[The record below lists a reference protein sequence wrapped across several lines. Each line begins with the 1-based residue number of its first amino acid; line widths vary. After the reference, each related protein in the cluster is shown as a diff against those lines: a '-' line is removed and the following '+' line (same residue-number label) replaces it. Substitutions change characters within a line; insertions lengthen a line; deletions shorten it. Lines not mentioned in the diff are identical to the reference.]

1 MKSRHLI
8 VFVALVLFAASALAA
23 GPDPSVRIALSVVPD
38 ATYPHTRGRV
48 TITAIVKNVGDT
60 AWTSR
65 PGQQSLQLLETPSGA
80 TTGGV
85 VKVACDFPTLNV
97 GQEVRCPY
105 ARNWDTAIEFQPSY
119 RASILY
125 DPDILLDPNKKND
138 DASNK
143 NNSAFTSYTAVNA
156 LFH

>member
-1 MKSRHLI
+1 LKSRHLV
-8 VFVALVLFAASALAA
+8 VFVAVILCAAGAFAA

-38 ATYPHTRGRV
+38 PVYPHTRGRV

-60 AWTSR
+60 AWMSR

-80 TTGGV
+80 TTGGT

-105 ARNWDTAIEFQPSY
+105 ARAWDTAIEFQPSY
-119 RASILY
+119 RANILF
-125 DPDILLDPNKKND
+125 DPDILLDSNKKND
-138 DASNK
+138 DVNPK
-143 NNSAFTSYTAVNA
+143 NNSAFTSYTAVNG